1 MFVQLHD
8 FQSGAFTPAAG
19 DSADDGTFA
28 GNEKCLKRHHPP
40 RVRGK
45 RPAPHRVSRRER
57 YGNLGHGKNGARA
70 PPK

>member
-8 FQSGAFTPAAG
+8 FQSGTFTPAAG

-28 GNEKCLKRHHPP
+28 GNEKYLKRHHPP

>member
-19 DSADDGTFA
+19 DKVNNGTFA
-28 GNEKCLKRHHPP
+28 ADEKYPKRHHPP

-57 YGNLGHGKNGARA
+57 YGHLGHGKNGARA